1 MQIDS
6 KSSQSNPQNNEK
18 NLHNLQSESASP
30 QQKIIKGR
38 DKNYKIPTVIN
49 GRVSEETSEMLW
61 GKRSPIPRERVPKSQ
76 NAKQIYTHNNI
87 LLLGDSHIKDLAE
100 GMSISLGSSFHVS
113 CFSKPNA
120 NIKEIIS
127 PSNSSYVNLT
137 KQDMIIFCGGT
148 RDISRNDSKSG
159 LRTLL
164 EFVKRTSATNVILLE
179 APIRYDLPPSS
190 CVNSEVKLF
199 IKRMRGLMTPFA
211 HIKIMNMSTERSH
224 HTRHGLH
231 LTKKA
236 KNWLVDNLVREL
248 RKPQHQLEINS
259 PIVTHWKDAEDRTF
273 QQTNAGSP
281 TRIHDDT
288 KSLSPGKMRRNERR
302 KEDMVMSPNGPSHQ
316 PTHTQ
321 QQTQLDPPQQ
331 YLLLGKQATEAQH
344 KNLTSQLYH
353 NTRTG
358 SPEGKGSS
366 EKSNQPQE
374 V

>member
-6 KSSQSNPQNNEK
+6 KSSQSNPQDNEK

-49 GRVSEETSEMLW
+49 GRVSEETPEMLW
-61 GKRSPIPRERVPKSQ
+61 GKRSPIPRERVPKISGQ

-87 LLLGDSHIKDLAE
+87 LLLGDSHIKGLAE
-100 GMSISLGSSFHVS
+100 RMSISLGSSFYVS
-113 CFSKPNA
+113 GFSKPNA

-127 PSNSSYVNLT
+127 PSNSSYVNLI

-148 RDISRNDSKSG
+148 RDISRNDSKRG

-164 EFVKRTSATNVILLE
+164 EFAKRTSATNVILLE
-179 APIRYDLPPSS
+179 APIRYDLSPSS

-199 IKRMRGLMTPFA
+199 NKRMRGLMTPFV
-211 HIKIMNMSTERSH
+211 HIKVMNMSTERSH
-224 HTRHGLH
+224 HTRHSQH
-231 LTKKA
+231 LIKKA
-236 KNWLVDNLVREL
+236 KNWLVDNLVREI
-248 RKPQHQLEINS
+248 RKPQHQPEINS
-259 PIVTHWKDAEDRTF
+259 PIMIHWKDAEDRTI

-281 TRIHDDT
+281 TRIHDGT

-302 KEDMVMSPNGPSHQ
+302 KEDMVKSPNGPSHQ

-331 YLLLGKQATEAQH
+331 YLLPGQQATEGQH
-344 KNLTSQLYH
+344 KDITSQPVH
-353 NTRTG
+353 NTRT
-358 SPEGKGSS
+358 SSHEGKGSS
-366 EKSNQPQE
+366 
-374 V
+374 